1 MSIIFRNIDNT
12 RRFISEAEDLASF
25 SPQFCKI
32 EQETYRYLCSLYSI
46 EGIRFNEI
54 IDERYPF
61 HVDFYITSLDIFIE
75 INAHYAHGGHIF
87 GTVET
92 DELVLEQLKQKIKE
106 NQKSSAKEIIRVW
119 TKSDPLKIQTAK
131 DNNLLYLPIWS
142 NEIKVV
148 IEEIE
153 KFFKEHN
160 IELPQPTYEY
170 TEEELFPNLNKKEE
184 SE

>member
-1 MSIIFRNIDNT
+1 MKYNRKYYGMS
-12 RRFISEAEDLASF
+12 
-25 SPQFCKI
+25 KI

-46 EGIRFNEI
+46 EDIRFNEI

-106 NQKSSAKEIIRVW
+106 NQKSSAK
-119 TKSDPLKIQTAK
+119 

-160 IELPQPTYEY
+160 LELPEPTYEY

-184 SE
+184 SK

>member
-1 MSIIFRNIDNT
+1 MKYNRKYYGMS
-12 RRFISEAEDLASF
+12 
-25 SPQFCKI
+25 KI

-46 EGIRFNEI
+46 EDIRFNEI

-148 IEEIE
+148 ISEIE

-184 SE
+184 SK

>member
-1 MSIIFRNIDNT
+1 MKYNRKYYGMS
-12 RRFISEAEDLASF
+12 
-25 SPQFCKI
+25 KI

-92 DELVLEQLKQKIKE
+92 DELVLEQLKQKLKE
-106 NQKSSAKEIIRVW
+106 NQKS
-119 TKSDPLKIQTAK
+119 
-131 DNNLLYLPIWS
+131 
-142 NEIKVV
+142 
-148 IEEIE
+148 
-153 KFFKEHN
+153 
-160 IELPQPTYEY
+160 
-170 TEEELFPNLNKKEE
+170 
-184 SE
+184 